1 MDYDFYKY
9 LSLDEIEKFKK
20 EIYVCSGMVGL
31 LYYEIANDL
40 ACHGSFQAEIAELFI
55 MDIDEIAGH
64 GSVQYECA
72 ERLINSYTK
81 PELIAILKNYGVLQY
96 NVEYDCYFPD
106 FISYG
111 RLGRE
116 YYTEVEIN
124 NGL

>member
-9 LSLDEIEKFKK
+9 LSLDEIKKFKK

-40 ACHGSFQAEIAELFI
+40 ACHGSFQAEIAELFA
-55 MDIDEIAGH
+55 MDIDEITGH

-116 YYTEVEIN
+116 YYTEVELDN
-124 NGL
+124 EL